1 MKLDPGKLIGLF
13 EQEAAYLIKKHG
25 FTYRITKINGKALI
39 ATRDY
44 KRDRVNLEFEQGKIV
59 KASIG

>member
-1 MKLDPGKLIGLF
+1 MKLDPSKLIGLF
-13 EQEAAYLIKKHG
+13 EQEAAFLIKKHG

-44 KRDRVNLEFEQGKIV
+44 KHDRVNLEFENGKITR
-59 KASIG
+59 ASVG